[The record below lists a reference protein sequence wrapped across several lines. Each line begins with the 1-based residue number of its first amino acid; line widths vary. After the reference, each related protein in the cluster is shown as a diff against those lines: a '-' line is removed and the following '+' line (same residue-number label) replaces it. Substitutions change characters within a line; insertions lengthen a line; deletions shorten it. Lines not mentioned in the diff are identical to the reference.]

1 MNRIADREAAFRLS
15 ELVSAA
21 VQLLVDYNARLTN
34 ELERRRK
41 TAASL
46 RDFAQAQKDLT
57 KQAEERL
64 EEYNEKLQKVYA
76 VRSEIKSHLDSLPD
90 VKQLPDVTR
99 GLAPLPSAG
108 DLFSMPILP
117 NWIPRLLY

>member
-1 MNRIADREAAFRLS
+1 MYFGIVYILNTKISFLFIDKEAALRLS
-15 ELVSAA
+15 ELVTAA

-41 TAASL
+41 AATAL

-64 EEYNEKLQKVYA
+64 EVL
-76 VRSEIKSHLDSLPD
+76 IF
-90 VKQLPDVTR
+90 
-99 GLAPLPSAG
+99 PSII
-108 DLFSMPILP
+108 F
-117 NWIPRLLY
+117 